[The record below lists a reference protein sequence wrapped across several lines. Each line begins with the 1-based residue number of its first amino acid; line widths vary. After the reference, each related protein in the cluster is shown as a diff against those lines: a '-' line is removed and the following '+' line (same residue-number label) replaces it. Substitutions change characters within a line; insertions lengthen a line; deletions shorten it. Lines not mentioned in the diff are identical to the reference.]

1 MKAVGVD
8 TCVILRL
15 LVGEP
20 EEQAERAKA
29 FVEQCYYNGTGV
41 CVGDMAVAEAYHA
54 LIYHYEVPKLKAV
67 EALREFLGS
76 PMITATGHAMPV
88 IMSYTGTGPGLVD
101 RLIRAEMLDHAYEVR
116 TFDREFAKLENVQ
129 LID

>member
-1 MKAVGVD
+1 MKAVGID
-8 TCVILRL
+8 TCVVVRL
-15 LVGEP
+15 LVGKP

-29 FVEQCYYNGTGV
+29 FVEQCYYDGIEV

-54 LIYHYEVPKLKAV
+54 LIYHYGVPKLKAV
-67 EALREFLGS
+67 ATLRDFLGS

-88 IMSYTGTGPGLVD
+88 VMSYAGTGAGLVD
-101 RLIRAEMLDHAYEVR
+101 RLIRSEMLDHTYEVR
-116 TFDREFAKLENVQ
+116 TFDRDFAKLENVA